1 MLHEVSQ
8 DPQGF
13 RHEVLALNNVNTPHV
28 NALSEEALDALIE
41 QAASFRVMTNQ
52 DKTLSGFVLLLRE
65 GQAYE
70 SLNYRWFSEKF
81 EEFLYVDR
89 IIVAPQCRGEG
100 VAQALYNHAAD
111 LARTMGI
118 KNLTCEVNLAPP
130 NPRSLAF
137 HHGQGFEE
145 MAQQM
150 TDGGLKR
157 VSLLRKVVHA

>member
-1 MLHEVSQ
+1 MRHEVSQ
-8 DPQGF
+8 DPQRF
-13 RHEVLALNNVNTPHV
+13 RAEVLALNNDNTPHV
-28 NALSEEALDALIE
+28 NALSAQALDALIA

-52 DKTLSGFVLLLRE
+52 DKALSGFVLLLRE

-70 SLNYRWFSEKF
+70 SLNYRWFSETF
-81 EEFLYVDR
+81 ETFLYVDR
-89 IIVAPQCRGEG
+89 IIVAPHCRGAG
-100 VAQALYNHAAD
+100 VAQALYDHATA
-111 LARTMGI
+111 LAQTMGI

-137 HHGQGFEE
+137 HHRQGFQE

-157 VSLLRKVVHA
+157 VSLLRKSVDA